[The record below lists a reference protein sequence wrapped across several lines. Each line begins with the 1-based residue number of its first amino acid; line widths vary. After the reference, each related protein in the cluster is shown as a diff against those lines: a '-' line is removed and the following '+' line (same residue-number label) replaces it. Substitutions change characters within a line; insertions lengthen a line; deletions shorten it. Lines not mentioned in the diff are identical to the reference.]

1 MSVRR
6 MFLSVLIVAAS
17 TVVFSQSTQ
26 TPPLQQPEPNASAT
40 ATSNPCEIGAP
51 NQVEILTDTMNV
63 DLVPYITELVK
74 TVRTNWYSLVPP
86 AAYPPVEKPG
96 KVSIDFQVLPNGKVV
111 GMRTHTSSGDVSFDR
126 AAWGSITASSPFRPL
141 PGEFRGTFLGLRFY
155 YIYNLEVLKI
165 AISPCIDV
173 RVAAGSTQQFSAS
186 RKGVAETSVTW
197 NVSGLGCSK
206 SDCGTISGSGLYTAP
221 VNIPIPPIVVV
232 EVTSQTNMGAS
243 GRTKLTL
250 LPANSSP

>member
-17 TVVFSQSTQ
+17 SVVFSQSTQ
-26 TPPLQQPEPNASAT
+26 TAPLQRPEPDSVAVA
-40 ATSNPCEIGAP
+40 APNPCDIGAP
-51 NQVEILTDTMNV
+51 DQVQILTDTMNV
-63 DLVPYITELVK
+63 DFVPYIRELVK
-74 TVRTNWYSLVPP
+74 TVRTNWYSLMPP
-86 AAYPPVEKPG
+86 AAYPPIKKQG
-96 KVSIDFQVLPNGKVV
+96 KVSIEFLVLHNGKVN
-111 GMRTHTSSGDVSFDR
+111 GMKSHTWSGDVSFDR
-126 AAWGSITASSPFRPL
+126 AAWGSITASSPFPPL
-141 PGEFRGTFLGLRFY
+141 PTEFRSKSLGLRFY
-155 YIYNLEVLKI
+155 FFYNLEVLKI
-165 AISPCIDV
+165 AISPCADV

-206 SDCGTISGSGLYTAP
+206 SDCGTISDSGLYTAP
-221 VNIPIPPIVVV
+221 VNIPTPPIVVV